1 MKFDPKITS
10 TEKKTGYES
19 DNKDNDE
26 EMLKIILI
34 SKFDKTKNPHIE
46 TFIKV
51 KILQITWRVN
61 WGLRLKKVK
70 NMNVI

>member
-51 KILQITWRVN
+51 KILQIS
-61 WGLRLKKVK
+61 
-70 NMNVI
+70 

>member
-10 TEKKTGYES
+10 TES

-26 EMLKIILI
+26 EMLKILLI

-51 KILQITWRVN
+51 KILQIT
-61 WGLRLKKVK
+61 
-70 NMNVI
+70 

>member
-10 TEKKTGYES
+10 TEKKIGYES

-26 EMLKIILI
+26 EMLKVDI
-34 SKFDKTKNPHIE
+34 TKNPHIE

-51 KILQITWRVN
+51 KILQIT
-61 WGLRLKKVK
+61 
-70 NMNVI
+70 

>member
-46 TFIKV
+46 SFIKV
-51 KILQITWRVN
+51 KNHPNYLN
-61 WGLRLKKVK
+61 VK
-70 NMNVI
+70 

>member
-10 TEKKTGYES
+10 TES

-26 EMLKIILI
+26 EMLKILLI

-61 WGLRLKKVK
+61 LGLRLKKVK